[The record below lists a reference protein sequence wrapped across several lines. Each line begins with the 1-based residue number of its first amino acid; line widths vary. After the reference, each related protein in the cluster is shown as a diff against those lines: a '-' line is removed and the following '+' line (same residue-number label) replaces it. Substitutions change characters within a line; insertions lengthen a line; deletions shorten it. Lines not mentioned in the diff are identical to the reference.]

1 MRALGFLLLLLL
13 PLSAGETDAL
23 ARAVAKFNSDDAG
36 EREAASQAVRKH
48 VQLELAPLLAAV
60 ESNDPEVSRRARE
73 AIASL
78 LPEKKTEEE
87 PGASGNAG
95 GNVIVGVGGGRA
107 RAIQNF
113 RFILR
118 GNNKGQLVFMRG
130 GDEKQITA
138 LRKYGVEG
146 YAIDELLVR
155 RQLQLADGR
164 GFAVTKVLP
173 GTAAARIGLQALDIV
188 LSVRGRPVQTADQVL
203 KALGKKET
211 WNGMEMRIVRVGKLM
226 TLGKPREVSQPR

>member
-13 PLSAGETDAL
+13 PLSAGETDDL
-23 ARAVAKFNSDDAG
+23 ARAVAKFSSDDAG

-48 VQLELAPLLAAV
+48 VQAELAPLLAAL

-78 LPEKKTEEE
+78 LPEKKKAERE
-87 PGASGNAG
+87 ASGNAG
-95 GNVIVGVGGGRA
+95 GNVIVGVGGA
-107 RAIQNF
+107 RAVQNF
-113 RFILR
+113 RFILQ
-118 GNNKGQLVFMRG
+118 GNRKGQVVFMQG

-138 LRKYGVEG
+138 LRRYGVEG

-164 GFAVTKVLP
+164 GFGVTRVLP
-173 GTAAARIGLQALDIV
+173 GTAAARIGLQTNDVV
-188 LSVRGRPVQTADQVL
+188 LSVRGRPVLGPDQVL
-203 KALGKKET
+203 KALGEKET
-211 WNGMEMRIVRVGKLM
+211 WNGLDMRIVRAGKLV
-226 TLGKPREVSQPR
+226 TLRALPVDR